1 MTAIQDPIRGGLRVW
16 VRWPPRRRP
25 GSSARAK
32 GRPAREDGHHFFRLL
47 VETERSLTENPP
59 PDLAFAGSA
68 RYVVYFDGPT
78 GPLSVALDVSHP
90 VLVCL

>member
-1 MTAIQDPIRGGLRVW
+1 MDFISFVSFW
-16 VRWPPRRRP
+16 RRRE
-25 GSSARAK
+25 AK
-32 GRPAREDGHHFFRLL
+32 R
-47 VETERSLTENPP
+47 ENPP
-59 PDLAFAGSA
+59 PSPAFAQSA